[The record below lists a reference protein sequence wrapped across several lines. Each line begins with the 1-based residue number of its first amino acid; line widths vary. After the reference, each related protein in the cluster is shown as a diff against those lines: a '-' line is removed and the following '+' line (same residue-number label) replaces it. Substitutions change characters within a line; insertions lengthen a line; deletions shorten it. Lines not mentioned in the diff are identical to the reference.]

1 MKFVVERDY
10 LVDAVNWVSKS
21 ISNRPITTTLLGII
35 IDATDEITL
44 SGSDLESS
52 ANAKLK
58 ADISQTGKVL
68 VKYPLLVLRSLSFL
82 NQSQIM

>member
-1 MKFVVERDY
+1 MKFMVERDP

-21 ISNRPITTTLLGII
+21 ISNKPISTALLGII
-35 IDATDEITL
+35 IDATNEITL

-58 ADISQTGKVL
+58 ADIS
-68 VKYPLLVLRSLSFL
+68 
-82 NQSQIM
+82 